1 MAAPSAPPVREKWAT
16 SPALVEW
23 LKRAGRALGTPVG
36 SIIFAF
42 VVGALIVLITGGDPL
57 EAYSALICGGFGLF
71 CSGDVNASIQLSQT
85 IVYAIPLI
93 LTGISV
99 AFSFR
104 AGLFN
109 IGAEGQLIMGA
120 IVATI
125 VGIHF
130 ADAPTVIVLPLV
142 LIGGAFAG
150 AIWGGIV
157 GALKAWTGAHEV
169 VTTIM
174 LNYVAIKL
182 VDYLVVGGPLQG
194 PKLHAQSLPV
204 GDNAT
209 LPLLPGQNL
218 TGVHA
223 GLYLALLGA
232 VVFWFIIQ
240 RTTLGYEV
248 RAVGQSH
255 RAARYAGVS
264 VKRTIIVSMLIAG
277 AFAGLAGAVQIAG
290 VPFHQLVDSTYQ
302 TDTTGFDA
310 IAVALLGQNSAIGVV
325 LAAVLFGSLH
335 TGGTNMQFVHVS
347 PQLVSILQALILFS
361 IAANLLRSVRI
372 RLPGFGRTP
381 EVPLEEPPI
390 SPTIAGK
397 PEPLAPAD
405 IGGSA

>member
-1 MAAPSAPPVREKWAT
+1 
-16 SPALVEW
+16 
-23 LKRAGRALGTPVG
+23 LKRAGRGVGTPIA
-36 SIIFAF
+36 SILFAF
-42 VVGALIVLITGGDPL
+42 IVGAIIVFVTGGDPGQ
-57 EAYSALICGGFGLF
+57 AYSSLVCGGFGIF
-71 CSGDVNASIQLSQT
+71 CSADVDASVQISLT

-93 LTGISV
+93 LTGLAV
-99 AFSFR
+99 AFAFR
-104 AGLFN
+104 SGLFN
-109 IGAEGQLIMGA
+109 IGAEGQLIMGS
-120 IVATI
+120 IVATVI
-125 VGIHF
+125 GIHF
-130 ADAPTVIVLPLV
+130 ATAPTALVLPMV
-142 LIGGAFAG
+142 LIGGMIAG
-150 AIWGGIV
+150 ALYGGIV

-174 LNYVAIKL
+174 LNYIAIKL

-194 PKLHAQSLPV
+194 PKLHAQSDPI

-223 GLYLALLGA
+223 GIYLAIAAA
-232 VVFWFIIQ
+232 VVFWFIMQ

-248 RAVGQSH
+248 RAVGQSQ

-290 VPFHQLVDSTYQ
+290 VPFHQVVDSTYQ

-325 LAAVLFGSLH
+325 LAAVLFASLH
-335 TGGTNMQFVHVS
+335 TGGTSMQFVHVS

-361 IAANLLRSVRI
+361 IAANLLGTLRVRFTG
-372 RLPGFGRTP
+372 LSKAPDSPT
-381 EVPLEEPPI
+381 EEPLV
-390 SPTIAGK
+390 SPTVAAE
-397 PEPLAPAD
+397 PEHVAPAD
-405 IGGSA
+405 VGGGA

>member
-1 MAAPSAPPVREKWAT
+1 MAAPSAPPVRENWTVPTGLA
-16 SPALVEW
+16 EW
-23 LKRAGRALGTPVG
+23 LKRAVRALGTPIG
-36 SIIFAF
+36 SIVFAF
-42 VVGALIVLITGGDPL
+42 IVGALIVWVTGGDPGQ
-57 EAYSALICGGFGLF
+57 AYSALVCGGFGIF
-71 CSGDVNASIQLSQT
+71 CSGNVDASVQLSQT
-85 IVYAIPLI
+85 IVYAIPLV
-93 LTGISV
+93 LAGLSV
-99 AFSFR
+99 AFAFR
-104 AGLFN
+104 SGLFN
-109 IGAEGQLIMGA
+109 IGAEGQLIMGS

-125 VGIHF
+125 IGIHF
-130 ADAPTVIVLPLV
+130 ADAPTVVVLPLV
-142 LIGGAFAG
+142 LIGGALAG

-194 PKLHAQSLPV
+194 PKLHAQSLPI

-223 GLYLALLGA
+223 GVYLAILAA
-232 VVFWFIIQ
+232 VVFWFIMQ

-248 RAVGQSH
+248 RAVGQSQ

-264 VKRTIIVSMLIAG
+264 VKRTIVVSMLIAG

-310 IAVALLGQNSAIGVV
+310 IAVALLGQNAAIGVV

-335 TGGTNMQFVHVS
+335 TGGTSMQFVHVS

-361 IAANLLRSVRI
+361 IAANLLRTLRI
-372 RLPGFGRTP
+372 RLPGLSKAPETP
-381 EVPLEEPPI
+381 TEEPLV
-390 SPTIAGK
+390 SPTVASD
-397 PEPLAPAD
+397 PEPVAPAD